1 MGWTI
6 EQWASL
12 AGIISTF
19 WLVFTTVLV
28 FWQLR
33 LQRRS
38 VDNDQRRFMRESIS
52 IIHDTLQGDDFRS
65 AREKFFE
72 QDNGAYHN
80 LTDDE
85 KANARSILSVYGMLA
100 RMVEHQ
106 AIDEVLFRNYWKSA
120 LVRDWQRI
128 AFFVEGERKKSRN
141 THLYN
146 STEQLVNRWQIDA
159 TPVKVSPKSSAGFP
173 E

>member
-1 MGWTI
+1 VETDLGWTI

-12 AGIISTF
+12 AGIISTV
-19 WLVFTTVLV
+19 WLVLTTGFV

-38 VDNDQRRFMRESIS
+38 VDNDQKRFLRESIT

-65 AREKFFE
+65 AREKFF
-72 QDNGAYHN
+72 QQSNNAYQN

-85 KANARSILSVYGMLA
+85 KANARFILSVYGMLS

-106 AIDEVLFRNYWKSA
+106 AIDEVLFRNYCKSA
-120 LVRDWQRI
+120 LVRDWQQI
-128 AFFVEGERKKSRN
+128 GFFC
-141 THLYN
+141 
-146 STEQLVNRWQIDA
+146 
-159 TPVKVSPKSSAGFP
+159 
-173 E
+173 

>member
-1 MGWTI
+1 VETDLGWTI

-12 AGIISTF
+12 AGIISTV
-19 WLVFTTVLV
+19 WLVLTTGFV

-38 VDNDQRRFMRESIS
+38 VDNDQKRFLRESIT

-65 AREKFFE
+65 AREKFF
-72 QDNGAYHN
+72 QQSNNAYQN

-85 KANARSILSVYGMLA
+85 KANARFILSVYGMLS

-128 AFFVEGERKKSRN
+128 GFFC
-141 THLYN
+141 
-146 STEQLVNRWQIDA
+146 
-159 TPVKVSPKSSAGFP
+159 
-173 E
+173 